1 MLILIVLLM
10 QILHHQ
16 ASPHY
21 PYRIGNNIT
30 NNSGCYRRIQSCL
43 RLRVPLAS
51 VLVLGVL
58 EEREEKRVKDG
69 DGDHI
74 GAIAWM
80 KENVPA

>member
-1 MLILIVLLM
+1 
-10 QILHHQ
+10 
-16 ASPHY
+16 
-21 PYRIGNNIT
+21 
-30 NNSGCYRRIQSCL
+30 
-43 RLRVPLAS
+43 VPLAS

-58 EEREEKRVKDG
+58 EEREEKGVKDG

>member
-1 MLILIVLLM
+1 M

-16 ASPHY
+16 ASPHH

-30 NNSGCYRRIQSCL
+30 NNSGCYRRIHSCL
-43 RLRVPLAS
+43 GLRVAVAS
-51 VLVLGVL
+51 VLVLSVL
-58 EEREEKRVKDG
+58 EEREEKGVKDG